1 MRRLVTLCLALALAL
16 PAPVGAQGCPPG
28 EACPATQ
35 GRVLPAQRW
44 LPLDQLLTVAV
55 PPEQGRAWWLILPA
69 RGLHT
74 VHGQLGD
81 WPIHFFSAR
90 DQWVGLGA
98 VPALAPAGSYTLTVT
113 LTLASGR
120 ERTETQPLDVLP
132 GGYAS
137 ETITLDEGTSQLL
150 DPSLVI
156 PERERIRSLVAPVTE
171 PRYWADVFWR
181 PALGRI
187 TSEFGTR
194 RSYNGGPFD
203 SYHAGV
209 DFSWRS
215 GLDVRAPAP
224 GLVVLAER
232 LTVRGGATLIHHGWG
247 VYSGFWHQAELAVQA
262 GNWVEAGQII
272 GTIGGTGLATGAHL
286 HWELFVGGVP
296 VDPLPWTE
304 GLMP

>member
-1 MRRLVTLCLALALAL
+1 MRRLITLCLALVLAL
-16 PAPVGAQGCPPG
+16 PAPVRAQGCQPG
-28 EACPATQ
+28 AACSGSQA
-35 GRVLPAQRW
+35 RSLPAQRW
-44 LPLDQLLTVAV
+44 LPLEQRLAITV
-55 PPEQGRAWWLILPA
+55 PPEQGRAWWLALPA
-69 RGLHT
+69 RGLAD
-74 VHGQLGD
+74 VRGQLGD
-81 WPIHFFSAR
+81 WPIHFFR
-90 DQWVGLGA
+90 QQGRWVGLGA
-98 VPALAPAGSYTLTVT
+98 VPALAPAGTYTLTVT
-113 LTLASGR
+113 LTGPAGR
-120 ERTETQPLDVLP
+120 ERAETLALDVLP

-137 ETITLDEGTSQLL
+137 ETITLDEGTSELL

-156 PERERIRSLVAPVTE
+156 PERERILSLVAPVTA

-181 PALGRI
+181 PALGQV

-215 GLDVRAPAP
+215 GLDIRAPAP

-232 LTVRGGATLIHHGWG
+232 LTVRGGATLINHGWG
-247 VYSGFWHQAELAVQA
+247 VYSGFWHQQAQAVQA
-262 GNWVEAGQII
+262 GDWVEAGQII

-296 VDPLPWTE
+296 VDPLPWTQAVR
-304 GLMP
+304 P